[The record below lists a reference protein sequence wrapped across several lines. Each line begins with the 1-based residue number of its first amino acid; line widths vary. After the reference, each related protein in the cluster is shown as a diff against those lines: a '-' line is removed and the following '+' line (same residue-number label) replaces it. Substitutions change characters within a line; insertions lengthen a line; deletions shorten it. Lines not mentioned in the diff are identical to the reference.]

1 MYIVHVCIYEVVESL
16 YLLVRIDLVQV
27 STVDV

>member
-1 MYIVHVCIYEVVESL
+1 MYIVHVFYEVVESL